1 MLSMAIGTFDNLAIN
16 FAHSIFFSSF
26 AKNAEV
32 SRMEKVC
39 IKGYKSFQDIT
50 LELGQINIL
59 IGSNGSG
66 KSNFLSFFE
75 FLNKIYEQKMTEYV
89 ALNGGVDKFF
99 HKGSK
104 VTDVIQAEVFWKT
117 NRYQIQLKEGDGR
130 FVVAHEKLGYTAG
143 SMVYYNDIANYTNEA
158 GIKQYKGLKRGDYI
172 NNYLTEIKKYHFHDT
187 GKTSPFTKESH
198 IQNDRYYLYE
208 KGDNLAAFLYA
219 IQEETPIVYNRIVK
233 VIQSIAPYFSD
244 FYFHPTAANTLR
256 LQWRDKYSSIVYGP
270 TDFSDGTIRF
280 IALATLFLQP
290 TPPKVIIIDEPEL
303 GLHPVA
309 IQKLAGMMHAAASKG
324 TQIIV
329 ATQSTD
335 LLCHFEP
342 EEVITV
348 NQVEGAT
355 QMVRLN
361 SEELNHWLEDYT
373 LGDLWKQNIVKGG
386 QPE

>member
-1 MLSMAIGTFDNLAIN
+1 M
-16 FAHSIFFSSF
+16 
-26 AKNAEV
+26 
-32 SRMEKVC
+32 
-39 IKGYKSFQDIT
+39 
-50 LELGQINIL
+50 
-59 IGSNGSG
+59 
-66 KSNFLSFFE
+66 
-75 FLNKIYEQKMTEYV
+75 
-89 ALNGGVDKFF
+89 
-99 HKGSK
+99 
-104 VTDVIQAEVFWKT
+104 
-117 NRYQIQLKEGDGR
+117 
-130 FVVAHEKLGYTAG
+130 
-143 SMVYYNDIANYTNEA
+143 
-158 GIKQYKGLKRGDYI
+158 
-172 NNYLTEIKKYHFHDT
+172 
-187 GKTSPFTKESH
+187 
-198 IQNDRYYLYE
+198 
-208 KGDNLAAFLYA
+208 
-219 IQEETPIVYNRIVK
+219 
-233 VIQSIAPYFSD
+233 
-244 FYFHPTAANTLR
+244 
-256 LQWRDKYSSIVYGP
+256 VYGP

-309 IQKLAGMMHAAASKG
+309 IQKLAGMMHVAASKG

-361 SEELNHWLEDYT
+361 SEDLNHWLEDYT

>member
-1 MLSMAIGTFDNLAIN
+1 MLVPF
-16 FAHSIFFSSF
+16 FFSSF
-26 AKNAEV
+26 AKNVDV

-130 FVVAHEKLGYTAG
+130 FVVAHEKLGYAAG
-143 SMVYYNDIANYTNEA
+143 SMIYYNDIANYTNEA

-187 GKTSPFTKESH
+187 GKTSPFTK
-198 IQNDRYYLYE
+198 
-208 KGDNLAAFLYA
+208 KA
-219 IQEETPIVYNRIVK
+219 IYRMT
-233 VIQSIAPYFSD
+233 VIICMKKEIIWLLSSMLFKRK
-244 FYFHPTAANTLR
+244 LR
-256 LQWRDKYSSIVYGP
+256 LCTIV
-270 TDFSDGTIRF
+270 S
-280 IALATLFLQP
+280 
-290 TPPKVIIIDEPEL
+290 
-303 GLHPVA
+303 
-309 IQKLAGMMHAAASKG
+309 
-324 TQIIV
+324 
-329 ATQSTD
+329 
-335 LLCHFEP
+335 
-342 EEVITV
+342 
-348 NQVEGAT
+348 
-355 QMVRLN
+355 
-361 SEELNHWLEDYT
+361 
-373 LGDLWKQNIVKGG
+373 
-386 QPE
+386 

>member
-1 MLSMAIGTFDNLAIN
+1 M
-16 FAHSIFFSSF
+16 
-26 AKNAEV
+26 
-32 SRMEKVC
+32 
-39 IKGYKSFQDIT
+39 
-50 LELGQINIL
+50 
-59 IGSNGSG
+59 
-66 KSNFLSFFE
+66 
-75 FLNKIYEQKMTEYV
+75 
-89 ALNGGVDKFF
+89 
-99 HKGSK
+99 
-104 VTDVIQAEVFWKT
+104 
-117 NRYQIQLKEGDGR
+117 
-130 FVVAHEKLGYTAG
+130 
-143 SMVYYNDIANYTNEA
+143 
-158 GIKQYKGLKRGDYI
+158 
-172 NNYLTEIKKYHFHDT
+172 
-187 GKTSPFTKESH
+187 
-198 IQNDRYYLYE
+198 

-219 IQEETPIVYNRIVK
+219 IHEETPIVYNRIVK
-233 VIQSIAPYFSD
+233 VIQSIAPCFSD

-256 LQWRDKYSSIVYGP
+256 LQWRDKYSSMVYGP

-309 IQKLAGMMHAAASKG
+309 IQKLAGMMHIAASKG

-361 SEELNHWLEDYT
+361 SEDLNHWLEDYT
-373 LGDLWKQNIVKGG
+373 FGDLWKQNIVRGG

>member
-1 MLSMAIGTFDNLAIN
+1 MLAIKGSIEYISSCMYLLPMAIGTFNNMAINLAR
-16 FAHSIFFSSF
+16 SIFFSSF
-26 AKNAEV
+26 AKNVDV

-99 HKGSK
+99 HK
-104 VTDVIQAEVFWKT
+104 
-117 NRYQIQLKEGDGR
+117 
-130 FVVAHEKLGYTAG
+130 
-143 SMVYYNDIANYTNEA
+143 A

-219 IQEETPIVYNRIVK
+219 IHEETPIVYNRIVK
-233 VIQSIAPYFSD
+233 VIQSIAPCFSD

-256 LQWRDKYSSIVYGP
+256 LQWRDKYSSMVYGP

-309 IQKLAGMMHAAASKG
+309 IQKLAGMMHVAASKG

-361 SEELNHWLEDYT
+361 SEDLNHWLGDYT

>member
-1 MLSMAIGTFDNLAIN
+1 MLVPF
-16 FAHSIFFSSF
+16 FFSSF
-26 AKNAEV
+26 AKNVDV

-130 FVVAHEKLGYTAG
+130 FVVAHEKLGYAAG
-143 SMVYYNDIANYTNEA
+143 SMIYYNDIANYTNEA

-208 KGDNLAAFLYA
+208 SKHLA
-219 IQEETPIVYNRIVK
+219 N
-233 VIQSIAPYFSD
+233 
-244 FYFHPTAANTLR
+244 
-256 LQWRDKYSSIVYGP
+256 
-270 TDFSDGTIRF
+270 
-280 IALATLFLQP
+280 
-290 TPPKVIIIDEPEL
+290 
-303 GLHPVA
+303 PV
-309 IQKLAGMMHAAASKG
+309 
-324 TQIIV
+324 
-329 ATQSTD
+329 
-335 LLCHFEP
+335 
-342 EEVITV
+342 
-348 NQVEGAT
+348 
-355 QMVRLN
+355 
-361 SEELNHWLEDYT
+361 
-373 LGDLWKQNIVKGG
+373 
-386 QPE
+386 